1 MSLVASIPYRL
12 ANLGNLPFGHS
23 LTVSS
28 SILGISRSMESVA
41 SPDDIWSA
49 ATTTP
54 PGVYNIHQLVV
65 RTSPLLD
72 AIVARLGPDTAR
84 GPPAR
89 EVLIDGLHASL
100 ATAGRESTF
109 PLTPSQDRTRT
120 EIIIQAHRIA
130 KAIISYVR
138 DAPSRDINPRL
149 QIRSPCE
156 GHLWTPAVA
165 ALLTGPRGNAQL
177 MELYNEWLHRMILL
191 RDSLLPFENFA
202 DVPLVI
208 PESSSRGIRD
218 FEDARKLFLVQ
229 CMTGAVQH
237 QAIVDLAKVFTSRG
251 LPRGGY
257 GFQYA
262 HGLVLPAFLSGSSS
276 IHLLRYHPARLD
288 DSTVDLLLDYEHKEY
303 INAPRTVLQ
312 NSDDDDEDD
321 VKSVTKWNLSSL
333 LPFDSCALQSSSIAI
348 DSTHNDS
355 RRRIVRLQLTLESG
369 ICIAVDLGQIT
380 RGRRYAYELQVNGG
394 SSSKPNGTAAKTNGV
409 VEVKELPRTLV
420 HKVADILSQPGLVIS
435 PRTRRDQSNAI
446 HVIPV
451 ADPIIKLA
459 LLGKLYPENVILVR
473 DQDSIESVTKTGKG
487 FSERFV
493 ILDGQ
498 SAF

>member
-12 ANLGNLPFGHS
+12 ANLGNLPIGHS
-23 LTVSS
+23 LTVPSS
-28 SILGISRSMESVA
+28 FIGISRSMESVA
-41 SPDDIWSA
+41 SPDDIWTA

-84 GPPAR
+84 GPAAR
-89 EVLIDGLHASL
+89 DILIDGLQASL
-100 ATAGRESTF
+100 ATTGRESTF
-109 PLTPSQDRTRT
+109 PLTPSPQDRTRT

-130 KAIISYVR
+130 KTLIGYVR
-138 DAPSRDINPRL
+138 DTPFREVSPRL

-177 MELYNEWLHRMILL
+177 LEVYNEWLHRMILL

-202 DVPLVI
+202 DVPIVI
-208 PESSSRGIRD
+208 PDSSSRGIRD
-218 FEDARKLFLVQ
+218 FEEARKLFLVQ

-237 QAIVDLAKVFTSRG
+237 QAIVDLAKIFTSRS
-251 LPRGGY
+251 LARGGY

-262 HGLVLPAFLSGSSS
+262 HGLVLPAFLSGSNS

-288 DSTVDLLLDYEHKEY
+288 DSSVDLLLDYEHKEY
-303 INAPRTVLQ
+303 VNAPRTVLQ
-312 NSDDDDEDD
+312 NSENEEN
-321 VKSVTKWNLSSL
+321 VKSLTKWNLSSL

-348 DSTHNDS
+348 DSTHHDS
-355 RRRIVRLQLTLESG
+355 HRRIVRLQLTLESG
-369 ICIAVDLGQIT
+369 ICIAVDLGQIA

-394 SSSKPNGTAAKTNGV
+394 SSKPNGIAPKTNGV
-409 VEVKELPRTLV
+409 EVKGLPRTLV

-435 PRTRRDQSNAI
+435 PRMRRDQSNAI

-473 DQDSIESVTKTGKG
+473 DQENIEAVTKTGKG

-498 SAF
+498 STV

>member
-12 ANLGNLPFGHS
+12 ASLGNLPVGRS
-23 LTVSS
+23 LTVPSS
-28 SILGISRSMESVA
+28 LIGISRSMESVA

-49 ATTTP
+49 ATSTP

-65 RTSPLLD
+65 RISPLLD
-72 AIVARLGPDTAR
+72 AIVVRLGPDTAR
-84 GPPAR
+84 GPTAR
-89 EVLIDGLHASL
+89 EVLIDGLQASL
-100 ATAGRESTF
+100 ATTGRESTF
-109 PLTPSQDRTRT
+109 PLTPSPQDRTRT

-130 KAIISYVR
+130 KTIVSYVR
-138 DAPSRDINPRL
+138 DAPSREINPRL

-177 MELYNEWLHRMILL
+177 LELYNEWLHRMILL

-218 FEDARKLFLVQ
+218 FEEARKLFLVQ

-262 HGLVLPAFLSGSSS
+262 HGLVLPAFLSGSNS

-288 DSTVDLLLDYEHKEY
+288 DNSVDLLLDYEHKEY
-303 INAPRTVLQ
+303 VNAPRTVLQ
-312 NSDDDDEDD
+312 NGEDDED
-321 VKSVTKWNLSSL
+321 VKNVTKWNLSSL

-355 RRRIVRLQLTLESG
+355 RRRVVRLQLTLESG
-369 ICIAVDLGQIT
+369 LCIAVDLGQIT
-380 RGRRYAYELQVNGG
+380 RGRRYAYELQVSGG
-394 SSSKPNGTAAKTNGV
+394 SSKPNGTAPKTNGV
-409 VEVKELPRTLV
+409 EVQELPRTLV

-435 PRTRRDQSNAI
+435 PRARQDQGSAI

-473 DQDSIESVTKTGKG
+473 DQDSIEAVTKTGKG

>member
-12 ANLGNLPFGHS
+12 ANLGNLPIGHS
-23 LTVSS
+23 LTVPASFA
-28 SILGISRSMESVA
+28 GISRSMERVA
-41 SPDDIWSA
+41 SLDDIC
-49 ATTTP
+49 
-54 PGVYNIHQLVV
+54 IHQLVV

-72 AIVARLGPDTAR
+72 AIVARLGADTAR
-84 GPPAR
+84 GPTAR
-89 EVLIDGLHASL
+89 EVLIDGLQASL
-100 ATAGRESTF
+100 ATTGRESTF
-109 PLTPSQDRTRT
+109 PLTPSPQDRTRT

-130 KAIISYVR
+130 KTIIGFVR
-138 DAPSRDINPRL
+138 DAPVREISPRL
-149 QIRSPCE
+149 AIRSPCE
-156 GHLWTPAVA
+156 GHLWTPGVA

-191 RDSLLPFENFA
+191 RDSLLPFENFT

-218 FEDARKLFLVQ
+218 FEEARKLFLVQ

-237 QAIVDLAKVFTSRG
+237 QAIVNLAKVFTSRN

-262 HGLVLPAFLSGSSS
+262 HGLVLPAFLSGSNS
-276 IHLLRYHPARLD
+276 IHLL
-288 DSTVDLLLDYEHKEY
+288 SVDLLLDYEHTEY

-312 NSDDDDEDD
+312 NSEEDED

-348 DSTHNDS
+348 DSTHNDA

-369 ICIAVDLGQIT
+369 IRIAVDLGQIT
-380 RGRRYAYELQVNGG
+380 RGRRYAYDLQVNAATN
-394 SSSKPNGTAAKTNGV
+394 KPNGAAAHKSNG

-435 PRTRRDQSNAI
+435 PRARRDEGNSTSAPAI

-473 DQDSIESVTKTGKG
+473 DQESIEAVTKTGKG